1 MANIDSS
8 GRLIATSFLDLPSKR
23 HVPDYYKVT
32 KMPISLNMI
41 EAKLSR
47 REFPTLTTLESHFKR
62 LITNAKEYNQKGSEI
77 YEDSERLRKVLSL
90 FMNTWNP
97 AYDTPGYVA
106 FPTPLPGEDDGGDDD
121 ADGEPDLE
129 LDNLPKRKA
138 GRPPKNP
145 VVQAQRSSTTPALS
159 ESQYA
164 GVGFEGLNF
173 QQAQEKIV
181 EDMIN
186 EKELEESA
194 NMISLLFTS
203 C

>member
-1 MANIDSS
+1 
-8 GRLIATSFLDLPSKR
+8 
-23 HVPDYYKVT
+23 
-32 KMPISLNMI
+32 MPISLNMI
-41 EAKLSR
+41 EAKLNR

-121 ADGEPDLE
+121 ADGEPDPE
-129 LDNLPKRKA
+129 LDNLPKRRA

-145 VVQAQRSSTTPALS
+145 VAQAQRSSTTPALS

-194 NMISLLFTS
+194 NMISLHFT
-203 C
+203 